1 LYDDPREGAE
11 VNASQANT
19 ANEVQQGAE
28 KPQLLPD
35 VQELVSIDIS
45 NKSEEELYQ
54 IVDRIRDKIVQV
66 KEQRTRLIEEVK
78 SLREKRR
85 SLIDKKREIVGQ
97 LLKLREERKG
107 VLDELAKVKEELNN
121 ALNELKSKREQ
132 LREARQLLEK
142 EGNIAKLSLRKV
154 LKRIEELEWK
164 QQTSVLPPQEEK
176 RLVEEIERLEAAGR
190 EDQEGQT
197 GGDID
202 NGARGRGEG
211 PKAEAQRSHQ

>member
-35 VQELVSIDIS
+35 VQELVNIDIS

-121 ALNELKSKREQ
+121 TPL
-132 LREARQLLEK
+132 
-142 EGNIAKLSLRKV
+142 
-154 LKRIEELEWK
+154 
-164 QQTSVLPPQEEK
+164 TSSSQ
-176 RLVEEIERLEAAGR
+176 
-190 EDQEGQT
+190 
-197 GGDID
+197 
-202 NGARGRGEG
+202 RG
-211 PKAEAQRSHQ
+211 SS